1 MFLTWRKEKS
11 PVHSRLLFTALPLL
25 WFASACFSCP
35 SAALPQTEKSEKTA
49 GLQPDPKAAEMHES
63 LGDAFRT
70 KGDLNGAM
78 AEYRAAL
85 QLNPDFVNAHIS
97 LGITLYLY
105 GDVNGALSEY
115 QAAIRLAPND
125 SVAHHNLA
133 ATLKTMGDEKGAI
146 SEYQTASRLDPSN
159 SYTLDRL
166 ASLYA
171 TASDATLRN
180 PAKSLEYA
188 LQAVKLDDAKN
199 PSHLNTLA
207 EAYYVNGEYK
217 NAVLTEKK
225 ALSHLPD
232 DATRKSFEANLA
244 RYEPTIGEP
253 SAGEVLALP
262 AVPAPVQTQTSER
275 ANAARAPYE
284 KGMEAVKQQDWNLAV
299 SNFLVAQEADP
310 ESPTILFNLGLASE
324 KIPGHELRAIA
335 WFQAYLLVAPSAPDA
350 AAVRNEVARL
360 EVSYEAK
367 NRAIL
372 DGIDSF
378 ILLAKTNVDQLS
390 KERGPEWAKFA
401 SLEMRDTAEL
411 QAGSRYFLA
420 DETGAL
426 RGLHVADETLFRDGS
441 LDLPFPSP
449 LLTASRHM
457 ASAMLSSGFNVEEV
471 VYGAKPRDFTESEI
485 AQLDYLLEAG
495 DLAHALTFLRGWPP
509 NNATWILGAERFLCT
524 AHDRSDSIML
534 DQASLDIQKA
544 LNGSLAAGWAYSDF
558 VRLYLE
564 MGEVSRA
571 EALAKAIPAD
581 LERQTLQSYEL
592 PADKRV
598 IAGTANG
605 LLEDFHQRRI
615 QSQGRCS
622 GELSVLMESSP
633 DSQTLKWGR
642 GPWVG
647 GGTTALWWST
657 GRMGFLTDVG
667 RHGVKNESSSDFD
680 ETRLSEY
687 VKNVNAEILPNPN
700 LIAVGADQLAG
711 FEFRVMETYRQVR
724 GAVRS
729 NADAH
734 NNRRI
739 GYENQGLYDRAHYS
753 KAVAMGVTAA
763 NGHLDEIR
771 YWVARGADVNSKDD
785 KGRTPLQQ
793 GAVNGHLDVVQYLVA
808 RGADVNAKDSDGFT
822 VLHTTVLMKGNL
834 EVVQYLVAHGADV
847 NARDKEGSTP
857 LCNAALAGS
866 LDVVQYLATHGADV
880 KATNNDGMTALHIAA
895 LKYLDVAQYLVS
907 HGADVNARDKEGSTP
922 LQFAAYNGQLDVARY
937 LVDNGGDVNSR
948 DKTGS
953 TALGNAQK
961 QGKAAMVEYLTA
973 HGGRQ

>member
-1 MFLTWRKEKS
+1 
-11 PVHSRLLFTALPLL
+11 VHSRLRFTALLLL
-25 WFASACFSCP
+25 WFASACFFCP
-35 SAALPQTEKSEKTA
+35 SAALPPTVKSEKTA
-49 GLQPDPKAAEMHES
+49 GRQLDPKAAEMHES
-63 LGDAFRT
+63 LGDALRI

-85 QLNPDFVNAHIS
+85 QLNPDFVNAHIG
-97 LGITLYLY
+97 LGTTMYLY
-105 GDVNGALSEY
+105 GDVNGAVSEY

-125 SVAHHNLA
+125 AIAHHNLA
-133 ATLKTMGDEKGAI
+133 ATLKTRGDEKGAI
-146 SEYQTASRLDPSN
+146 SEYQTASRLDPSS

-180 PAKSLEYA
+180 PSKSLEYA

-207 EAYYVNGEYK
+207 EAYYVNHEYK

-225 ALSHLPD
+225 ALAHPPD
-232 DATRKSFEANLA
+232 DATRKSLEASLA
-244 RYEPTIGEP
+244 KYELTLGEP
-253 SAGEVLALP
+253 SAGEALALP
-262 AVPAPVQTQTSER
+262 IVPAPVQAQTSEF

-284 KGMEAVKQQDWNLAV
+284 KGLEAVKQQDWNLAV
-299 SNFLVAQEADP
+299 SNFLAAQEADP
-310 ESPTILFNLGLASE
+310 ESPAILFNLGLVSE
-324 KIPGHELRAIA
+324 KITGHELRAIA
-335 WFQAYLLVAPSAPDA
+335 WFQAYLMVAPAAPDA
-350 AAVRNEVARL
+350 TAVRNEVARL

-367 NRAIL
+367 NRLIL

-401 SLEMRDTAEL
+401 SLEMRDAAEL
-411 QAGSRYFLA
+411 QAGSRYFVA
-420 DETGAL
+420 DENGAL
-426 RGLHVADETLFRDGS
+426 RVLHGVDETLFRDGS

-449 LLTASRHM
+449 LLPASRDM
-457 ASAMLSSGFNVEEV
+457 ASAMLSSGLNVEEV
-471 VYGAKPRDFTESEI
+471 VYGAKPRDFTESEV

-495 DLAHALTFLRGWPP
+495 DLAHAWTFLSGWPP

-534 DQASLDIQKA
+534 DKAWLDIQKA
-544 LNGSLAAGWAYSDF
+544 LAGSLAVGWAYSDF

-571 EALAKAIPAD
+571 EALAKAIPSD

-592 PADKRV
+592 AADKRV

-633 DSQTLKWGR
+633 NSQTLKWGR

-647 GGTTALWWST
+647 GGTSALWWST
-657 GRMGFLTDVG
+657 GRTGFLTSVG

-687 VKNVNAEILPNPN
+687 VKKVSAEILPNPN
-700 LIAVGADQLAG
+700 LVAVGAAQLAG
-711 FEFRVMETYRQVR
+711 FEFRVLETYRQLR
-724 GAVRS
+724 GPVRS

-753 KAVAMGVTAA
+753 KPVALGAA
-763 NGHLDEIR
+763 AAQGHLDEVR
-771 YWVARGADVNSKDD
+771 YWVARGADVNARDD
-785 KGRTPLQQ
+785 KGITPLHR
-793 GAVNGHLDVVQYLVA
+793 GAVGGHLDVVQYLVA
-808 RGADVNAKDSDGFT
+808 QGANVKVKGSDGST
-822 VLHTTVLMKGNL
+822 VLHSTVLLKGNL
-834 EVVQYLVAHGADV
+834 DVVQYLVAHGADV
-847 NARDKEGSTP
+847 NARDKEGSMP
-857 LCNAALAGS
+857 LYNAALAGS
-866 LDVVQYLATHGADV
+866 LAVVQYLATHGADV
-880 KATNNDGMTALHIAA
+880 RATNNDGLTALHVAA
-895 LKYLDVAQYLVS
+895 LGHLDVAQYLVS
-907 HGADVNARDKEGSTP
+907 HGAEVNARDKEGSTP
-922 LQFAAYNGQLDVARY
+922 LLFAVYNGQLDVAQY
-937 LVDNGGDVNSR
+937 LVDNGADVNAR
-948 DKTGS
+948 DKDGS

-961 QGKAAMVEYLTA
+961 QGNLVMVQYLTA